1 MTATPPDNSDLQP
14 AGETLEQDLVRSLRR
29 KEGNWIGWGQT
40 CQQLQK
46 LGYSPQRVFEETGF
60 EPIQQNQLIVAAQ
73 VYGSVESGG
82 ASPEVLARFE
92 RTGSDSLYALRILTQ
107 SERVEAA
114 NLLVAKGLDSEGAHE
129 VAKALKEYSRL
140 SKKPEEFAS
149 YPDDAVAYAY
159 WKLARQQ
166 SDLQAR
172 SRLIALG
179 LRFAQSASAR
189 QQIEKLLTDFTVT
202 RSRPAPRMPFY
213 RMESVDEQPVV
224 IPVAG
229 KMPLSTADLKAVPM
243 VSAEGL
249 FQIVKFSGAGA
260 WVALPGWQVVLAS
273 EDPVMVLISSEQL
286 PTSTLDAPLETVEEM
301 LIMVDRSQRQWD
313 SESYFILDDAGQLRI
328 DWSEEAPELSV
339 LGKVVLVLR
348 PKKVLDEDFNKQLWQ
363 LDE

>member
-14 AGETLEQDLVRSLRR
+14 TGDSEQDLVRSLRR
-29 KEGNWIGWGQT
+29 KEGNWIAWGQA

-46 LGYSPQRVFEETGF
+46 LGYSPQKIFEETGF

-73 VYGSVESGG
+73 VYGSVASGG

-92 RTGSDSLYALRILTQ
+92 RTGSDSLYELRILTQ
-107 SERVEAA
+107 TDRVEAA
-114 NLLVAKGLDSEGAHE
+114 NLLVVKGLDSEGAHE

-140 SKKPEEFAS
+140 SKKPEDFAS

-166 SDLQAR
+166 ADLQAR

-179 LRFAQSASAR
+179 LRFAQSPSAR

-202 RSRPAPRMPFY
+202 KVRPAPRIPFY
-213 RMESVDEQPVV
+213 RMESADEQPVV

-229 KMPLSTADLKAVPM
+229 KMPLSTAELKAVPM
-243 VSAEGL
+243 VEAEGL

-260 WVALPGWQVVLAS
+260 WVALPGWQVVLGS

-286 PTSTLDAPLETVEEM
+286 PRSPLDAPLDTVEEM
-301 LIMVDRSQRQWD
+301 LVMVDRSQRQWD
-313 SESYFILDDAGQLRI
+313 SESYFVLDDAGQLRI
-328 DWSEEAPELSV
+328 DWSEDVPELTI
-339 LGKVVLVLR
+339 LGKVALVLR